1 MTGGTVFLTAGD
13 LRALT
18 ERLGAGPVRDENL
31 LAGAAG
37 RPTMTMFGQDLF
49 PSVIGKAAALLHGIV
64 TSHPLVDGNKRLGWL
79 ACVVFCNLNG
89 IELDGTNDEVVQFVI
104 DVATHVIPDAEAVA
118 ARLASLIKH
127 G

>member
-1 MTGGTVFLTAGD
+1 MTIFLTPDD
-13 LRALT
+13 LRLLAA
-18 ERLGAGPVRDENL
+18 RLNAGPVLDENV

-37 RPTMTMFGQDLF
+37 RPTMTIFGRDLF
-49 PSVIGKAAALLHGIV
+49 PSVISKAAALLHGIV

-79 ACVVFCNLNG
+79 ACVVFCDLNG
-89 IELDGTNDEVVQFVI
+89 IELDGSDDEVVQFVL

-118 ARLASLIKH
+118 ARLASLVKN